1 MIEGSQDAEEPAGQ
15 RGADC
20 KALTGNLKNYLF
32 VFFSS
37 DAVKLGFHGSKCK
50 CESIKTFFSFCSYNL
65 YVSAFSS
72 EDTGL
77 EKNFRLVL
85 WTSSSYI
92 FLA

>member
-1 MIEGSQDAEEPAGQ
+1 MIEGSQDADDPAGE

-37 DAVKLGFHGSKCK
+37 DALKLGFHGSKRK
-50 CESIKTFFSFCSYNL
+50 CESIKTFFSFFSYTL
-65 YVSAFSS
+65 YVNAFFS

-77 EKNFRLVL
+77 EKNFWLV
-85 WTSSSYI
+85 
-92 FLA
+92 F